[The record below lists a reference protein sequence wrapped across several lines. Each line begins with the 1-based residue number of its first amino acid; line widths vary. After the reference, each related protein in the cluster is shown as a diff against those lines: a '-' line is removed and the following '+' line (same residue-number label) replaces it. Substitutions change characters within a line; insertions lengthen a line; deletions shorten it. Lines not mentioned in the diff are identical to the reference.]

1 MKNFLNII
9 LVLLVVSFTSCKASK
24 TYTFEETKELFALF
38 KTIKIEDTFLKIE
51 KKQITLTR
59 QNKIEAPY
67 KLMIP
72 NISLNQTSGTFSRI
86 PSEHIFKYDNGSSIY
101 IVKYGHL
108 NSNKIKFQNHY
119 KLKKKAFLDLIWKNN
134 INNLDDVKLKNNK
147 FHGVHF
153 YNDIAILYINV
164 KEKDLELF
172 NMSISS
178 LEKNNF
184 K

>member
-9 LVLLVVSFTSCKASK
+9 LVLLVVSFTSCKVSK
-24 TYTFEETKELFALF
+24 TYKLEETKELFALF

-51 KKQITLTR
+51 KKQITLTT
-59 QNKIEAPY
+59 QNKIEEPY
-67 KLMIP
+67 RLMIP
-72 NISLNQTSGTFSRI
+72 NISIYQTSGTFSSI

-101 IVKYGHL
+101 IVKNGHL

-119 KLKKKAFLDLIWKNN
+119 LLKKKEFLDLIWKNN
-134 INNLDDVKLKNNK
+134 ISNIDDVKLKNNK
-147 FHGVHF
+147 FHGVRF
-153 YNDIAILYINV
+153 YNEIAILYINA

-172 NMSISS
+172 NKSISS
-178 LEKNNF
+178 LK